1 MTTGNAFWMDTR
13 TQLTLVEVAQCCGIS
28 EADVRELVDY
38 GALNPSG
45 GRPQEWAFSAECVV
59 SVRKAARLCHDL
71 ELDPDPS
78 AMALVVSFLERIQ
91 ELEAQV
97 RRLRAQAGGSLIP

>member
-1 MTTGNAFWMDTR
+1 MTAGNAFWMDTR
-13 TQLTLVEVAQCCGIS
+13 TQLTLVEVAECCGIS
-28 EADVRELVDY
+28 EAEVRELVDY

-71 ELDPDPS
+71 ELDPS
-78 AMALVVSFLERIQ
+78 SMALVVSFLERIQ
-91 ELEAQV
+91 ELESQV
-97 RRLRAQAGGSLIP
+97 RRLRAQAGGSLMP

>member
-1 MTTGNAFWMDTR
+1 MTPENAFWMDTR
-13 TQLTLVEVAQCCGIS
+13 TQLTLIEVAECCGIS

-45 GRPQEWAFSAECVV
+45 GRPDDWAFSAECVV

-71 ELDPDPS
+71 ELETS

-91 ELEAQV
+91 ELEHQV
-97 RRLRAQAGGSLIP
+97 RRLRAQAGGSLMP

>member
-1 MTTGNAFWMDTR
+1 MTTENAFWMDTR
-13 TQLTLVEVAQCCGIS
+13 TQLTVVELAECCGIS

-45 GRPQEWAFSAECVV
+45 ARPQEWAFSAGCAV
-59 SVRKAARLCHDL
+59 SVRKAARLCNDL
-71 ELDPDPS
+71 ELETS

-97 RRLRAQAGGSLIP
+97 RRLRAQAGGSLMP